1 MGLLFLISLL
11 KIRGAFFKTTS
22 PPSPLTTSPPPT
34 PPHDER
40 PIKLNSW
47 EIITPTVKV
56 LAYVYHPASGSNPGF
71 GDLKFPKD
79 VLVSYTHVLLCTH
92 NPFH

>member
-1 MGLLFLISLL
+1 MLVV
-11 KIRGAFFKTTS
+11 FFWELQD
-22 PPSPLTTSPPPT
+22 LTMKCN
-34 PPHDER
+34 EE
-40 PIKLNSW
+40 SW

>member
-1 MGLLFLISLL
+1 MSFLAPLL

-22 PPSPLTTSPPPT
+22 SSSSPPLKSAPPS
-34 PPHDER
+34 HDER
-40 PIKLNSW
+40 PMKLNSW
-47 EIITPTVKV
+47 EIITLTVKV
-56 LAYVYHPASGSNPGF
+56 PAYVYHPASGSNPGF